1 MITHSFI
8 AINYELLS
16 RFQHSLGSRLG
27 CDVWLVGGGTV
38 QAPKRAVSRRHRT
51 GEENVEITVKMAKSD
66 AWPARWFFNWHRN
79 MGNFDESVWNC
90 AHSIMPKT
98 PFGGGSGSATDV
110 ESLLTLHGVLCAFL
124 VSLSIGF
131 EANLAAASTERR

>member
-1 MITHSFI
+1 
-8 AINYELLS
+8 
-16 RFQHSLGSRLG
+16 
-27 CDVWLVGGGTV
+27 
-38 QAPKRAVSRRHRT
+38 
-51 GEENVEITVKMAKSD
+51 
-66 AWPARWFFNWHRN
+66 

-131 EANLAAASTERR
+131 EANLAAASTERMNFFGALAKEPSFRARAAGGGPGAR